1 MTNVET
7 LNVTPGNGAS
17 LRPESLTDRA
27 YKELEEMIV
36 TLQLEPG
43 AVLSESTLAERL
55 GIGRTPIREALH
67 RLGREGLV
75 VILPRRGI
83 LVSEIN
89 VRSQLRLLEVR
100 REIERL
106 MARSAAR
113 RATEEERTAFRE
125 IASGMVSSAARE
137 DDVTFM
143 RFDLRLNQLVAHACR
158 NEYAAKAIGLMA
170 GLSRRFWFMHHKMVA
185 DMPLAAKRHADMAL
199 AIAAGDAEGAGGASD
214 LLMDYVAD
222 CTRASLDT

>member
-1 MTNVET
+1 MADKQGA
-7 LNVTPGNGAS
+7 PGKAVS
-17 LRPESLTDRA
+17 LMERA

-43 AVLSESTLAERL
+43 AVLSEATLAAQL

-67 RLGREGLV
+67 RLAREGLV

-89 VRSQLRLLEVR
+89 IRSQLKLLEVR

-106 MARSAAR
+106 MSRSAAA
-113 RATEEERTAFRE
+113 RASDAERLEFRNIAGAMITAAE
-125 IASGMVSSAARE
+125 ID

-143 RFDLRLNQLVAHACR
+143 RQDLRFNQLLALACR
-158 NEYAAKAIGLMA
+158 NSYATNTMSLMA
-170 GLSRRFWFMHHKMVA
+170 SLVRRFWFMHHKQVA
-185 DMPLAAKRHADMAL
+185 DMPMAARRHADVAV
-199 AIAAGDAEGAGGASD
+199 AIADGDGEEAAVASD
-214 LLMDYVAD
+214 RLVDYAES
-222 CTRASLDT
+222 CTRAALDT

>member
-1 MTNVET
+1 MANHAAPANESA
-7 LNVTPGNGAS
+7 PKAQ
-17 LRPESLTDRA
+17 SLTERA
-27 YKELEEMIV
+27 YGELEKLIV

-43 AVLSESTLAERL
+43 AVLSESALAERL

-67 RLGREGLV
+67 RLAREGLV

-106 MARSAAR
+106 MCKSAAN
-113 RATEEERTAFRE
+113 RATDLERAEFRE
-125 IASGMVSSAARE
+125 IAEGMVASAEAD

-143 RFDLRLNQLVAHACR
+143 RLDLRFNKLVAQACR
-158 NEYAAKAIGLMA
+158 NEYASNAMGLMA
-170 GLSRRFWFMHHKMVA
+170 GLVRRFWFMHHKQVA
-185 DMPLAAKRHADMAL
+185 DMPLAALRHADVAK
-199 AIAAGDAEGAGGASD
+199 AIADADAEAAGAASD
-214 LLMDYVAD
+214 RLVAYAED
-222 CTRASLDT
+222 CTRASLDA